1 MASDSHVIAVSC
13 LIHGL
18 GWLDNVLHT
27 LVTCIVDHLMHRTWL
42 DKPLHGVLHLL
53 LLDRAALSIAHLIG
67 EVSLILR
74 LMLAWLILQGI
85 AGCDQMLLHLRGLS
99 LILIDGAL

>member
-18 GWLDNVLHT
+18 GWFHNVMHT
-27 LVTCIVDHLMHRTWL
+27 LVTCILDHQVRSTWL

-53 LLDRAALSIAHLIG
+53 LLDRAVLSIAHLIG
-67 EVSLILR
+67 EVSLTLR

-85 AGCDQMLLHLRGLS
+85 VGCDQMLLHLRGLI